1 MSSSFMRKRPP
12 VLNAGKA
19 RKLGVTQI
27 SRVTAEGDAGAS
39 TADPRAS
46 ISPLVAVFPPRPL
59 S

>member
-1 MSSSFMRKRPP
+1 
-12 VLNAGKA
+12 
-19 RKLGVTQI
+19 VTQI